1 MTTDTATTPDTAAL
15 HTVADQLASV
25 ISTGETAQA
34 KALQRILI
42 ADLRVNSRVQLLP
55 WPELD
60 HIYCDLPAGS
70 HASPPATCPT
80 TALDVD
86 AD

>member
-15 HTVADQLASV
+15 HTVADQLARV

-42 ADLRVNSRVQLLP
+42 ADLRVNSRVQLCRGP
-55 WPELD
+55 N
-60 HIYCDLPAGS
+60 
-70 HASPPATCPT
+70 
-80 TALDVD
+80 
-86 AD
+86 